1 MFQENEV
8 INLILALIS
17 ILMFAFIFK
26 KMGLPRLRLLYI
38 GFIFILCGYL
48 FTVIEGVIWL
58 EFFNLLEHLC
68 YAISGILFA
77 AGCLSIIRHSTSEQ
91 AKNNV

>member
-1 MFQENEV
+1 MFHVNEV

-17 ILMFAFIFK
+17 ILMIVFIFK

-68 YAISGILFA
+68 YAAAGILFF
-77 AGCLSIIRHSTSEQ
+77 AGCRTIKQNSIYEQ
-91 AKNNV
+91 ENE

>member
-1 MFQENEV
+1 MFQESEI
-8 INLILALIS
+8 INIILALIS
-17 ILMFAFIFK
+17 ILMFAFVFK

-38 GFIFILCGYL
+38 GFIFMLCGYL

-68 YAISGILFA
+68 YALSSISFA
-77 AGCLSIIRHSTSEQ
+77 AGCLSIIRHSTYKQ

>member
-1 MFQENEV
+1 
-8 INLILALIS
+8 
-17 ILMFAFIFK
+17 
-26 KMGLPRLRLLYI
+26 
-38 GFIFILCGYL
+38 

-68 YAISGILFA
+68 YALSGISFA

-91 AKNNV
+91 GKNFYPVRAHRIYPSWHHTESARITSSA